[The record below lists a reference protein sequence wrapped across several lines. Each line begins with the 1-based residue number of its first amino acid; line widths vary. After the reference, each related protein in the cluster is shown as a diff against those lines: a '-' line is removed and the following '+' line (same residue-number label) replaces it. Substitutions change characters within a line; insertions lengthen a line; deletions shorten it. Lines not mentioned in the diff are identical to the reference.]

1 MSSWFR
7 SRPWARPAAPADPA
21 APVAATKGD
30 LDAAYRRGRQD
41 EHRRRRGSPLLTLI
55 GVLAVAAVALFVYL
69 AIQTGSASNGGALV
83 DQKIANAS
91 ETVTAPVKNAES
103 RAGAALENAG
113 QSLKQK
119 AGDTSQP

>member
-1 MSSWFR
+1 
-7 SRPWARPAAPADPA
+7 
-21 APVAATKGD
+21 
-30 LDAAYRRGRQD
+30 
-41 EHRRRRGSPLLTLI
+41 
-55 GVLAVAAVALFVYL
+55 LFVYL